1 MKKTLLF
8 CLSLFVT
15 TIGFSQEENTHVLIE
30 KYSSDDFEYEK
41 YTYTSDWLIE
51 SADILLSDGTRV
63 KDSLR
68 YNGQHQIS
76 KLDSYQFIGNEWKH
90 TS

>member
-8 CLSLFVT
+8 CLTLFAIT
-15 TIGFSQEENTHVLIE
+15 TGFAQEDRYALVEI
-30 KYSSDDFEYEK
+30 YSSDDFEYEK